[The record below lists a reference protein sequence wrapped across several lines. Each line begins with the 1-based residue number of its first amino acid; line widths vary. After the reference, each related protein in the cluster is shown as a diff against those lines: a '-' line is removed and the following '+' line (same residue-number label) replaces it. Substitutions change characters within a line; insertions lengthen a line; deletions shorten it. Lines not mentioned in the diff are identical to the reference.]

1 MDPREWFK
9 RIAPFN
15 LVSKWFQH
23 LRLALSQNRK
33 WLDYSVAQS
42 FEEFPRV
49 CLGRLENVASELPV
63 VSRLLN
69 NDKIVDLAELLPD
82 LGKLRAQ
89 QLPEQRADAD
99 IGEIITF
106 SANHAVAGGIVSVLG
121 MVKRLLHEPGE
132 RLRAAI
138 ANFVA
143 NEFDESGIP
152 SLRAQRP
159 TRLR

>member
-1 MDPREWFK
+1 
-9 RIAPFN
+9 
-15 LVSKWFQH
+15 L
-23 LRLALSQNRK
+23 LLLQNRK
-33 WLDYSVAQS
+33 GLDYSIAQS
-42 FEEFPRV
+42 REESRRAFLR
-49 CLGRLENVASELPV
+49 RFKNVASELPV

-69 NDKIVDLAELLPD
+69 NDKIVDFAELLPD
-82 LGKLRAQ
+82 LSELRHHQ
-89 QLPEQRADAD
+89 FSEERADAD
-99 IGEIITF
+99 ISEIITF

-132 RLRAAI
+132 RLRAAV

>member
-1 MDPREWFK
+1 MREPPIV
-9 RIAPFN
+9 R
-15 LVSKWFQH
+15 
-23 LRLALSQNRK
+23 ALF
-33 WLDYSVAQS
+33 DDH
-42 FEEFPRV
+42 E
-49 CLGRLENVASELPV
+49 
-63 VSRLLN
+63 
-69 NDKIVDLAELLPD
+69 IVDLAELLPD